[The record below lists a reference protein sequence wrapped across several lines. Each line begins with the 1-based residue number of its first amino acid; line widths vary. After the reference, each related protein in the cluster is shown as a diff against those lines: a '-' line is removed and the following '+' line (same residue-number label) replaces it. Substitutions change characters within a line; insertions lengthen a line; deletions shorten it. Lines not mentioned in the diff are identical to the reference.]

1 MNERHGPDF
10 PGTHS
15 GNSQKPPPEIPV
27 EVREEEEV
35 FVESPPRENWRGEIP
50 PNERAPGWRDVS
62 PQSPSDTDKIYST
75 ETSAGAR
82 RDKVPRRKLTPTEAN
97 WAMGCHLAAVFG
109 YISFI
114 GFVVGPLVV
123 WFLKKGEDEFID
135 EQGKEAVNFQLS
147 MILYYIGAAI
157 LSLVLIGIP
166 ILIGLFIFQLVEIIL
181 GSVRAKEGVSYK
193 YPLTIRFIS

>member
-1 MNERHGPDF
+1 
-10 PGTHS
+10 
-15 GNSQKPPPEIPV
+15 
-27 EVREEEEV
+27 
-35 FVESPPRENWRGEIP
+35 
-50 PNERAPGWRDVS
+50 
-62 PQSPSDTDKIYST
+62 
-75 ETSAGAR
+75 
-82 RDKVPRRKLTPTEAN
+82 
-97 WAMGCHLAAVFG
+97 MGCHLAAVFG

>member
-1 MNERHGPDF
+1 MNDRYDPGF
-10 PGTHS
+10 PAGTDS
-15 GNSQKPPPEIPV
+15 SKMPKPPPEIPAEFREDEG
-27 EVREEEEV
+27 EVIETTPASDNSRPGV
-35 FVESPPRENWRGEIP
+35 RAKAVGTPAIGDLPPGAKMRP
-50 PNERAPGWRDVS
+50 
-62 PQSPSDTDKIYST
+62 
-75 ETSAGAR
+75 ETSGAPADQKGKVTR
-82 RDKVPRRKLTPTEAN
+82 RELTPSEAN
-97 WAMGCHLAAVFG
+97 WAMGCHLAAIFG

-123 WFLKKGEDEFID
+123 WFLKKNEDAFVD

-181 GSVRAKEGVSYK
+181 ASVKAKNGYDYR
-193 YPLTIRFIS
+193 YPMTIRFIS